1 MEYIVKVGSLDSV
14 MFDSSSNMSSTSIGD
29 PELSNKL
36 TEGSLDVRESSAD
49 GLNHI
54 NVLLGPPLAKQLN
67 VTSEPFSAMMKSG
80 SIVTLLLD
88 DTVNREREREGERKR
103 EGEKITNSKCMIVIN
118 SITKCYINCSL
129 PVISAGC
136 EKVISLMVG
145 VVTAQRYKPN

>member
-1 MEYIVKVGSLDSV
+1 MEYIVKVGSLDNV
-14 MFDSSSNMSSTSIGD
+14 MFDSWLTISSTPIGD

-36 TEGSLDVRESSAD
+36 TEGLVDVRESSAD

-67 VTSEPFSAMMKSG
+67 VTSEPFLAMMKSG
-80 SIVTLLLD
+80 LIVTLLFD
-88 DTVNREREREGERKR
+88 DTVNREREGERKR

-145 VVTAQRYKPN
+145 VVTLQRYVPN